1 MSCIDGVGRRV
12 VSTQALAVKR
22 PVLELS
28 NVLGAVFILI
38 NSLSFHAAG
47 LGPALVGREGVH
59 ECYLLPSDTAS
70 GLGVLQ
76 AAAVVWFCPASRLV
90 STLVGGWCRR
100 SGATVTKSSSANP
113 TVLSNTMGSSPA
125 SVRVPPSTPGDAS
138 NGGG

>member
-47 LGPALVGREGVH
+47 LGGALVGREGVH
-59 ECYLLPSDTAS
+59 AS
-70 GLGVLQ
+70 CLW
-76 AAAVVWFCPASRLV
+76 AAR
-90 STLVGGWCRR
+90 
-100 SGATVTKSSSANP
+100 
-113 TVLSNTMGSSPA
+113 
-125 SVRVPPSTPGDAS
+125 
-138 NGGG
+138 